1 MTDIT
6 IRYVGES
13 DVEPT
18 NRARVTEIV
27 DALLSVFQ
35 DPAVSFDGGQ
45 LLESDEML
53 QFRFTLT
60 KQSHPGDVQSDI
72 DALTQQ
78 LVDLGVEP
86 DTETAETNIAV

>member
-13 DVEPT
+13 AVEPT

-35 DPAVSFDGGQ
+35 DPAVGFDGGQ
-45 LLESDEML
+45 LLASGGTL

-60 KQSHPGDVQSDI
+60 KQSQPGDVQSDI

-86 DTETAETNIAV
+86 DTETAETNISV